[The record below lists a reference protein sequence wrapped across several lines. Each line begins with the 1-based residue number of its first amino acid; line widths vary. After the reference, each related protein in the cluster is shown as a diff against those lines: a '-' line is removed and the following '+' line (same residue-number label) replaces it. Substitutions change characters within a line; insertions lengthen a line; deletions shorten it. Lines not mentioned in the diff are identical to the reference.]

1 MLLVK
6 SSLRS
11 VSGRTVTARG
21 VGVAPDRSK
30 PVRRRRGHPGM
41 RRHREAR
48 RAWIGVRG
56 IGDVNR
62 RDVDRRRHPRSH
74 LRRGHQRRV
83 HLAHLRR
90 PVRRQSPLR
99 LRSHGPDPRLP
110 LLRLSQ
116 EVLYV
121 LHALLELRGAVGG
134 IGRRGR
140 RRASRGDGARAQA
153 RAGGA
158 GWGSAPERGG
168 RGADGAVALAEESLL
183 RGAEVEAPG
192 R

>member
-1 MLLVK
+1 M
-6 SSLRS
+6 
-11 VSGRTVTARG
+11 
-21 VGVAPDRSK
+21 
-30 PVRRRRGHPGM
+30 
-41 RRHREAR
+41 
-48 RAWIGVRG
+48 
-56 IGDVNR
+56 NR
-62 RDVDRRRHPRSH
+62 RDVNRRRHPRSH

-158 GWGSAPERGG
+158 GRGSAPERGG

-192 R
+192 RGGFPARLPGPRRAYLQMGWDENDEGECQIFSTPACGVDGNR